1 MHDIDY
7 LKDLV
12 IVLGAAIVVVTALR
26 RAGVPSIAGFILT
39 GALVRPTSLAL
50 VDDTHHVEVLA
61 EIGIVLLLFGIGLEL
76 SLDRLRRFWKA
87 VLLGGGIQVTL
98 TVAGTAMIAGAF
110 GLAPGPAAFL
120 GCVVAISS
128 TAVVLR
134 GLSTRGELE
143 APHGRLAVGILVF
156 QDLCVVPMILAVPF
170 LAGEN
175 GTALEILR
183 AGGTALVILAAVLAA
198 ARYLVPPL
206 LAFVARTRQ
215 RDIFILAVF
224 LVCFGTAWA
233 LSLAGVSLALGA
245 FLAGLIVAGSEFR
258 HQAMSDLIPAR
269 EVFASL
275 FFVSVG
281 MLLDVSDVLAHLAS
295 TVGLLGMILVGKF
308 VVIWG
313 AAMILRLPVRVG
325 ILTAATLCQIGEF
338 SFVLLNTASEF
349 ELLDATLSNNLLTAI
364 ILSMLLTPVA
374 IAFGPRLALSAARIP
389 WLNRVLDAEP
399 PGVDARE
406 PHSGHVIVAGYGL
419 TGREV
424 CRTIRDL
431 GMASIAVDVNADN
444 VRAAKAAGNR
454 AVLGDITQREVLESL
469 GCKHARLV
477 VVSINDA
484 RATELAVRGV
494 RKIAPDLT
502 IIARAWYDMDQDAL
516 QASGATQVVS
526 AENTT
531 SAAMVE
537 ASLAALHSTQ
547 TETHDSA
554 S

>member
-1 MHDIDY
+1 MPEITY

-39 GALVRPTSLAL
+39 GALIGPTALAL

-61 EIGIVLLLFGIGLEL
+61 EIGIALLLFGIGLEL

-98 TVAGTAMIAGAF
+98 TVACTALVAKAF
-110 GLAPGPAAFL
+110 GLSPGPAIFL

-156 QDLCVVPMILAVPF
+156 QDLCVVPMILAVPI
-170 LAGEN
+170 LAGGS
-175 GTALEILR
+175 GTVQEILL
-183 AGGTALVILAAVLAA
+183 AGGTALTILAAVLAA

-206 LAFVARTRQ
+206 LAIVARTRQ
-215 RDIFILAVF
+215 RDIFVLAVF

-233 LSLAGVSLALGA
+233 LSLAGISLALGA

-269 EVFASL
+269 EIFASL

-281 MLLDVSDVLAHLAS
+281 MLLDVSDVLAHLTS

-308 VVIWG
+308 VIIWG
-313 AAMILRLPVRVG
+313 TAMILRMPVRVG
-325 ILTAATLCQIGEF
+325 VLSAATLCQIGEF
-338 SFVLLNTASEF
+338 SFVLLNNASGF
-349 ELLDATLSNNLLTAI
+349 ELLDATLSHNLLTAI

-374 IAFGPRLALSAARIP
+374 IAFGPRLALSASRIP

-406 PHSGHVIVAGYGL
+406 PHSGHVVVAGYGL

-424 CRTIRDL
+424 CRAIQDK

-454 AVLGDITQREVLESL
+454 AVLGDITQPEVLESL
-469 GCKHARLV
+469 GCRHARLV
-477 VVSINDA
+477 VISINDT
-484 RATELAVRGV
+484 RAAELAVRGI
-494 RKIAPDLT
+494 RKIAPNLP
-502 IIARAWYDMDQDAL
+502 IIARAWYDMDKDSL
-516 QASGATQVVS
+516 QAAGATKVVT

-531 SAAMVE
+531 SVAIVD
-537 ASLAALHSTQ
+537 ASLAALRATK

>member
-1 MHDIDY
+1 MPEITY

-39 GALVRPTSLAL
+39 GALIGPTALAL

-61 EIGIVLLLFGIGLEL
+61 EIGIALLLFGIGLEL

-98 TVAGTAMIAGAF
+98 TVACTALVAKAF
-110 GLAPGPAAFL
+110 GLAPGPAIFL

-156 QDLCVVPMILAVPF
+156 QDLCVVPMILAVPI
-170 LAGEN
+170 LAGGS
-175 GTALEILR
+175 GTVQEILL
-183 AGGTALVILAAVLAA
+183 AGGTALIILAAVLAA

-206 LAFVARTRQ
+206 LAIVARTRQ
-215 RDIFILAVF
+215 RDIFVLAVF

-233 LSLAGVSLALGA
+233 LSLAGISLALGA

-269 EVFASL
+269 EIFASL

-281 MLLDVSDVLAHLAS
+281 MLLDVSDVLAHLTS

-308 VVIWG
+308 VIIWG
-313 AAMILRLPVRVG
+313 TAMILRMPVRVG
-325 ILTAATLCQIGEF
+325 VLSAATLCQIGEF
-338 SFVLLNTASEF
+338 SFVLLNNASGF
-349 ELLDATLSNNLLTAI
+349 ELLDATLSHNLLTAI

-374 IAFGPRLALSAARIP
+374 IAFGPRLALSASRIP

-406 PHSGHVIVAGYGL
+406 PHSGHVVVAGYGL

-424 CRTIRDL
+424 CRAIQDK

-454 AVLGDITQREVLESL
+454 AVLGDITQPEVRESL
-469 GCKHARLV
+469 GCRHARLV
-477 VVSINDA
+477 VISINDT
-484 RATELAVRGV
+484 RAAELAVRGI
-494 RKIAPDLT
+494 RKIAPNLP
-502 IIARAWYDMDQDAL
+502 IIARAWYDMDKDSL
-516 QASGATQVVS
+516 QAAGATKVVT

-531 SAAMVE
+531 SGAIVD
-537 ASLAALHSTQ
+537 ASLAALHATK

-554 S
+554 P

>member
-1 MHDIDY
+1 MPEITY

-39 GALVRPTSLAL
+39 GALVGPTALGL

-61 EIGIVLLLFGIGLEL
+61 EIGIALLLFGIGLEL

-98 TVAGTAMIAGAF
+98 TVACTALVAKAF
-110 GLAPGPAAFL
+110 GLAPGSAIFL

-156 QDLCVVPMILAVPF
+156 QDLCVVPMILAVPI
-170 LAGEN
+170 LAGGS
-175 GTALEILR
+175 GTVQEILL
-183 AGGTALVILAAVLAA
+183 AGGTALIILAAVLAA

-206 LAFVARTRQ
+206 LAIVARTRQ
-215 RDIFILAVF
+215 RDIFVLAVF

-233 LSLAGVSLALGA
+233 LSLAGISLALGA

-269 EVFASL
+269 EIFASL

-281 MLLDVSDVLAHLAS
+281 MLLDVSDVLAHLTS

-308 VVIWG
+308 VIIWG
-313 AAMILRLPVRVG
+313 TAMILRMPVRVG
-325 ILTAATLCQIGEF
+325 VLSAATLCQIGEF
-338 SFVLLNTASEF
+338 SFVLLNNASGF
-349 ELLDATLSNNLLTAI
+349 ELLDATLSHNLLTAI

-374 IAFGPRLALSAARIP
+374 IAFGPRLALSASRIP

-406 PHSGHVIVAGYGL
+406 PHSGHVVVAGYGL

-424 CRTIRDL
+424 CRAIQDK

-454 AVLGDITQREVLESL
+454 AVLGDITQPEVRESL
-469 GCKHARLV
+469 GCRHARLV
-477 VVSINDA
+477 VISINDT
-484 RATELAVRGV
+484 RAAELAVRGI
-494 RKIAPDLT
+494 RKIAPNLP
-502 IIARAWYDMDQDAL
+502 IIARAWYDMDKDSL
-516 QASGATQVVS
+516 QAAGATKVVT

-531 SAAMVE
+531 SGAIVD
-537 ASLAALHSTQ
+537 ASLAALHATK
-547 TETHDSA
+547 TATHDSA

>member
-1 MHDIDY
+1 MPEITY

-39 GALVRPTSLAL
+39 GALIGPTALAL

-61 EIGIVLLLFGIGLEL
+61 EIGIALLLFGIGLEL

-98 TVAGTAMIAGAF
+98 TVACTALVAKAF
-110 GLAPGPAAFL
+110 GLAPGSAIFL

-156 QDLCVVPMILAVPF
+156 QDLCVVPMILAVPI
-170 LAGEN
+170 LAGGSGTVQEILLAA
-175 GTALEILR
+175 GTALI
-183 AGGTALVILAAVLAA
+183 ILAAVLAA

-206 LAFVARTRQ
+206 LAIVARTRQ
-215 RDIFILAVF
+215 RDIFVLAVF

-233 LSLAGVSLALGA
+233 LSLAGISLALGA

-269 EVFASL
+269 EIFASL

-281 MLLDVSDVLAHLAS
+281 MLLDVSDVLAHLTS

-308 VVIWG
+308 VIIWG
-313 AAMILRLPVRVG
+313 TAMILRMPVRVG
-325 ILTAATLCQIGEF
+325 VLSAATLCQIGEF
-338 SFVLLNTASEF
+338 SFVLLNNASGF
-349 ELLDATLSNNLLTAI
+349 ELLDATLSHNLLTAI

-374 IAFGPRLALSAARIP
+374 IAFGPRLALSASRIP

-406 PHSGHVIVAGYGL
+406 PHSGHVVVAGYGL

-424 CRTIRDL
+424 CRAIQDR

-454 AVLGDITQREVLESL
+454 AVLGDITQPEVLESL
-469 GCKHARLV
+469 GCRHARLV
-477 VVSINDA
+477 VISINDT
-484 RATELAVRGV
+484 RAAELAVRGI
-494 RKIAPDLT
+494 RKIAPNLP
-502 IIARAWYDMDQDAL
+502 IIARAWYDMDKDSL
-516 QASGATQVVS
+516 QAAGATKVVT

-531 SAAMVE
+531 SGAIVD
-537 ASLAALHSTQ
+537 ASLAALHANK